1 MMLLGPL
8 WQSVSAR
15 YSSLIKSVYTTVDEY
30 DDYNIM
36 TFWGSQVLG
45 VPSSNS
51 DVDVVAEL
59 RGRLE
64 EAGLVATSSSMMTL
78 SPMMTSSP
86 TQQDDVIAAAVAAEA
101 AKHESTIAEL
111 KSTNESLKAKFKTLY
126 KASQDAKQRHAK
138 DVTKLQKTVAELQ
151 KRAREQQTAEVEKTG
166 GQTTTGG
173 DVSGEVSATSADSR
187 SGVVLPP
194 VNVASPQSRVSL
206 TNPQATSAGDHHH
219 HQNSAVRLSAA
230 QAPALP
236 VSMPPLALPRNSPT
250 TTPRANPP
258 TTAIVL
264 PSLASDTSAYQNIN
278 DQPPNSLRSQV
289 CLVCLSALQQLTR
302 KHGCTV
308 KQANIFLIDRKFG
321 DFFYIKSNSLRFMN
335 FTTYS

>member
-1 MMLLGPL
+1 
-8 WQSVSAR
+8 
-15 YSSLIKSVYTTVDEY
+15 
-30 DDYNIM
+30 
-36 TFWGSQVLG
+36 VLG

-64 EAGLVATSSSMMTL
+64 AAGLVATSSSMMT
-78 SPMMTSSP
+78 SSA
-86 TQQDDVIAAAVAAEA
+86 TQQDDAIAAAVAAET

-111 KSTNESLKAKFKTLY
+111 KKTNESLQAKFKTLY
-126 KASQDAKQRHAK
+126 KASQDAKQRHSK
-138 DVTKLQKTVAELQ
+138 DVAKLQKTVSALQ
-151 KRAREQQTAEVEKTG
+151 KRAREQQAAEVEKTG
-166 GQTTTGG
+166 GQTTAEG
-173 DVSGEVSATSADSR
+173 DVSGEVGATSADSR

-206 TNPQATSAGDHHH
+206 TNPQATSAGDHH
-219 HQNSAVRLSAA
+219 QNPAVRLSAT
-230 QAPALP
+230 QAPASP

-289 CLVCLSALQQLTR
+289 CL
-302 KHGCTV
+302 
-308 KQANIFLIDRKFG
+308 FL
-321 DFFYIKSNSLRFMN
+321 SLRFAKFSSENMVVQLGLSKYLPIEL
-335 FTTYS
+335 TA